1 MNFTL
6 AKVKESD
13 VDRYILQTESKYFSI
28 NELLFEIL
36 SEYKINSSYEII
48 SSSINRK
55 FNQSDL
61 TDREFIEKSIDQ
73 VKKMVEIGNK
83 DSLKKTYIHNK
94 FNILKDDAGD
104 KIYNTLS
111 FLFNKNIFSI
121 LFSILIIT
129 SIVFF
134 YVNDIGSTKL
144 LEHFQESLSWTNL
157 LIYYLLFFAIIF
169 FHEIGHATAS
179 YSFGAKTKEI
189 GFGLYFIFPVM
200 YTNTTNAWKLDKIKR
215 IKVNLGGIYFQL
227 IINLALILLYY
238 VIPFQN
244 FLLSLLIMNTAS
256 IVASFNPF
264 FRYDGYWIFSDY
276 FNLQNLKEKSTS
288 LIQNLILYPH
298 RTFITIKNK
307 TIKISLLFYSIANII
322 FWAFVYYFIADYL
335 FQRLASLKMIF
346 STGDYFS
353 LDLVKIIFPML
364 FILMAFINLV
374 NKAITLKN
382 LK

>member
-1 MNFTL
+1 
-6 AKVKESD
+6 
-13 VDRYILQTESKYFSI
+13 
-28 NELLFEIL
+28 
-36 SEYKINSSYEII
+36 
-48 SSSINRK
+48 
-55 FNQSDL
+55 
-61 TDREFIEKSIDQ
+61 
-73 VKKMVEIGNK
+73 
-83 DSLKKTYIHNK
+83 
-94 FNILKDDAGD
+94 
-104 KIYNTLS
+104 
-111 FLFNKNIFSI
+111 
-121 LFSILIIT
+121 
-129 SIVFF
+129 
-134 YVNDIGSTKL
+134 
-144 LEHFQESLSWTNL
+144 
-157 LIYYLLFFAIIF
+157 
-169 FHEIGHATAS
+169 
-179 YSFGAKTKEI
+179 
-189 GFGLYFIFPVM
+189 M

>member
-157 LIYYLLFFAIIF
+157 LLYYLLFFAIIF

-179 YSFGAKTKEI
+179 YSFGAKPKEI